1 MQKVVT
7 LQLIGSSPITTFWIY
22 QKRYALLVVENLR
35 NLRLYARIGIIALT
49 HSVSGCCHIC
59 IHRFSQDLRLR
70 RGIVGSRF
78 CSLMFGEEPF
88 PNLNIEEQFVMSYLI
103 KSGNLTYSE
112 FVDSIGKINCATS
125 ITGIVYSNIQ
135 VINDKVVGI
144 RDTIFLNSIY

>member
-1 MQKVVT
+1 
-7 LQLIGSSPITTFWIY
+7 
-22 QKRYALLVVENLR
+22 
-35 NLRLYARIGIIALT
+35 
-49 HSVSGCCHIC
+49 
-59 IHRFSQDLRLR
+59 
-70 RGIVGSRF
+70 
-78 CSLMFGEEPF
+78 
-88 PNLNIEEQFVMSYLI
+88 MSYLI

>member
-1 MQKVVT
+1 
-7 LQLIGSSPITTFWIY
+7 
-22 QKRYALLVVENLR
+22 
-35 NLRLYARIGIIALT
+35 
-49 HSVSGCCHIC
+49 
-59 IHRFSQDLRLR
+59 
-70 RGIVGSRF
+70 
-78 CSLMFGEEPF
+78 MFGEEPF